1 MSVIIGVRVAKKR
14 KTTSTKSSTS
24 TSSSST
30 STKPN
35 TTQSTTQTTTN
46 NCNCESRL
54 SALEQKINNIN
65 SCTCDKSKITT
76 LENLIAN
83 LQTQFNSLSN
93 NQNVMDSNI
102 ETIRLYPSAYLCTEQ
117 NGSFILLNE
126 QSIVYDILI
135 SGSNYTD
142 EEIYNALKFN
152 DTYIKDSV
160 YASYFTVNNKKVN
173 VSKNILNEI
182 ELADGSILPLSI
194 IVDLPN
200 LNDTNNYPNGLLFN
214 FIANETTK
222 TINNI
227 KFEIDRYYNGNVDY
241 IGKINIKITYPET
254 IQILTNIDN
263 KFISSKTGK
272 IITITNVVDGIQK
285 EHLKDN
291 TALKDV
297 YKLVAQGATKTYE
310 IIIYWYKTYIP
321 EYN

>member
-35 TTQSTTQTTTN
+35 TTQTATN

-83 LQTQFNSLSN
+83 LQTQFNNLSN
-93 NQNVMDSNI
+93 NQNVIDSNI
-102 ETIRLYPSAYLCTEQ
+102 ETIRLYPFAYLNTEE
-117 NGSFILLNE
+117 NGSFILLND

-135 SGSNYTD
+135 SESNYTD
-142 EEIYNALKFN
+142 EEIYNALKYR
-152 DTYIKDSV
+152 DTYIKDSI
-160 YASYFTVNNKKVN
+160 YAPYFTVNNKKVN
-173 VSKNILNEI
+173 VSNNILNEVV
-182 ELADGSILPLSI
+182 LDGTILPLPI

-214 FIANETTK
+214 FSANETTK

-227 KFEIDRYYNGNVDY
+227 KFEIDRYYNGNTNY
-241 IGKINIKITYPET
+241 IGKVNIKITYPET
-254 IQILTNIDN
+254 VQILTNVPNDY
-263 KFISSKTGK
+263 ISAKQGK
-272 IITITNVVDGIQK
+272 VITITNVIGNSATFAT
-285 EHLKDN
+285 HLTGN
-291 TALKDV
+291 TIESDV

-310 IIIYWYKTYIP
+310 IIIDWYKTYIP
-321 EYN
+321 EYD